1 MAHHNHLVHL
11 NYPHLPY
18 VKLWLQKGLKSVI
31 SVLAFNCLLY
41 TEFLGY
47 QFLGLFSFKSEK
59 LFWDT
64 LFVILQERVTQM
76 LVATKFVITVEQP
89 IGFHTEIMEK
99 FKDGQSL
106 VGRKLPK

>member
-11 NYPHLPY
+11 NYLHLPY
-18 VKLWLQKGLKSVI
+18 AKLWLQKGLKSVI
-31 SVLAFNCLLY
+31 LVLAFNCLLY

-47 QFLGLFSFKSEK
+47 QFLDLFSFKSEK

-64 LFVILQERVTQM
+64 LLVILQERVAQM
-76 LVATKFVITVEQP
+76 FVATKFVITVEQP